1 MVYYRKPG
9 GFSKQKCCRW
19 EAAPGA
25 GAPTHFC
32 GLCVSSWYNGHSS
45 KWEDTGLRRLCP
57 RVCPLCKRP
66 ARVVV
71 SAQPPVGGHR
81 ITPAVSDLCG
91 IMWYNRENQR
101 FSQEECLAEQKR
113 APHFRLGPETAILP
127 VSAYLHGIMDTAFH
141 YSRRLWKRLCPCVCR
156 SKRPI
161 LG

>member
-1 MVYYRKPG
+1 MLAHQRI
-9 GFSKQKCCRW
+9 F
-19 EAAPGA
+19 A
-25 GAPTHFC
+25 
-32 GLCVSSWYNGHSS
+32 
-45 KWEDTGLRRLCP
+45 
-57 RVCPLCKRP
+57 
-66 ARVVV
+66 V
-71 SAQPPVGGHR
+71 SAYLH
-81 ITPAVSDLCG
+81 G
-91 IMWYNRENQR
+91 IIEKIKK